1 MRLIVRSAGCL
12 ALAAAVLA
20 GCAPQPEAPAAKD
33 PYAVQVG
40 PPGQATCLATAAAHN
55 AAGAQATNRARA
67 RAGLP
72 PVQPDPQLARVAAQ
86 HACDMALRGRMTHL
100 GSTTTGPSM
109 RLKQTGYQPSIAAE
123 NIAAGPF
130 SLNRVLSEWTAS
142 PGHLDNILLPQ
153 VRDFGVGQALAEDGR
168 TVYWAAVYA
177 APR

>member
-1 MRLIVRSAGCL
+1 MAV
-12 ALAAAVLA
+12 AATFVT
-20 GCAPQPEAPAAKD
+20 GCAPQPTAPTAKD
-33 PYAVQVG
+33 PHAVQVG
-40 PPGQATCLATAAAHN
+40 QPGQATCVATATAHN
-55 AAGAQATNRARA
+55 AAGAQATNIARA

-72 PVQPDPQLARVAAQ
+72 PVQANPQLARVAAQ